1 MKTGDELRHIS
12 DEVPI
17 SGQREKPGKK
27 SLASDRQ
34 MSEHLTPIFLGKYLD
49 EFIRTEIARQGE
61 NKKMKA
67 WQHAET
73 VKPYTRLV
81 PRKLQ
86 KNMKLRQ
93 TFWNHLPQFCHSAK
107 NRDDLSE

>member
-12 DEVPI
+12 DEVPV
-17 SGQREKPGKK
+17 SGQREKTGKK
-27 SLASDRQ
+27 SLASDSQ

-49 EFIRTEIARQGE
+49 EFIRIKIARPGE

-67 WQHAET
+67 WQHAEI
-73 VKPYTRLV
+73 VKPYTHLV

-86 KNMKLRQ
+86 ENAEIVADVLEPSV
-93 TFWNHLPQFCHSAK
+93 TI
-107 NRDDLSE
+107 LSQCEKRG

>member
-12 DEVPI
+12 DEVPV
-17 SGQREKPGKK
+17 SGQRKKTGKK
-27 SLASDRQ
+27 KSCLRQ
-34 MSEHLTPIFLGKYLD
+34 SNVGTPNTDFLGKYLD
-49 EFIRTEIARQGE
+49 KSIQIKIARPGE

-67 WQHAET
+67 WQHAEI

-86 KNMKLRQ
+86 KNAKPRQ
-93 TFWNHLPQFCHSAK
+93 TF
-107 NRDDLSE
+107 